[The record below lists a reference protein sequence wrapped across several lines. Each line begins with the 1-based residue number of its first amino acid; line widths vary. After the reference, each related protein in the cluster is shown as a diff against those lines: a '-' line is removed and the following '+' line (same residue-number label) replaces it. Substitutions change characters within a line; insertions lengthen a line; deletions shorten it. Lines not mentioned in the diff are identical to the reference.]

1 MSGKNITRFEEYA
14 LTIVVMIAAIPYVT
28 NDYLLVFLYLFT
40 PLLLFRLAPER
51 YDPEAY
57 LLGLIGITAVELF
70 FIHTGVET
78 FNRATLFGVMPIWLP
93 FLWAY
98 AFVVIKRVLK
108 LLSTPARVRAKAA
121 PKKKLSK

>member
-1 MSGKNITRFEEYA
+1 MSPKNITRFEEYA

-28 NDYLLVFLYLFT
+28 NDYLLVFVYLFT
-40 PLLLFRLAPER
+40 PLLLFKFAPER
-51 YDPEAY
+51 YDAEAY
-57 LLGLIGITAVELF
+57 LFGFIGITIVELL

-98 AFVVIKRVLK
+98 AFVIIKRSLK
-108 LLSTPARVRAKAA
+108 LLSAPARVRAKVT
-121 PKKKLSK
+121 KKKVSK